1 VKVPTIHL
9 NGSDADVLY
18 KQARTADRALR
29 TALEALYAMGPNG
42 RDYYPQGDGAFEA
55 ACKEHNARIDRVIA
69 VQEEII
75 VLAANV
81 LEQRDA
87 RNALKAGRP

>member
-1 VKVPTIHL
+1 MKVPTIHL

-18 KQARTADRALR
+18 KQARDADHFIRVALQ
-29 TALEALYAMGPNG
+29 ALYDMAPNA

-55 ACKEHNARIDRVIA
+55 ARKEHMARIDALIA
-69 VQEEII
+69 VQEDI
-75 VLAANV
+75 VKLAVGV
-81 LEQRDA
+81 LDQRDA